1 MNDVAILKWI
11 CIVGDLFFKIHSVFY
26 QVQEILGL
34 KYGLLIDAFCTVPS
48 RHVLVFR
55 HVTFLFLKI
64 RKTALFCQYLLV
76 WLESVSYKYFIEC
89 IVFSGI
95 VPQSDGIRN
104 QVSLSEILIRVS
116 SVTSRNVSS
125 PNTDV
130 VTYEGYVWYCV
141 DRGSLDV

>member
-1 MNDVAILKWI
+1 MNDVTILKWI
-11 CIVGDLFFKIHSVFY
+11 CVIGDLYFKIYSGFY
-26 QVQEILGL
+26 SVQEILGL
-34 KYGLLIDAFCTVPS
+34 KYGLLIDAFRTVPS

-64 RKTALFCQYLLV
+64 TKTALFWQYLLV

-125 PNTDV
+125 PNSDV